1 MHELSIAAALV
12 RQALDVAREN
22 NLARIEALEV
32 ELGALQQVVP
42 EALDLA
48 FQAESRD
55 TPAAGA
61 VLHLVEV
68 PMRARCRS
76 CGKAY
81 APDID
86 CFRCEACGRADPEIV
101 EGRDII
107 LKSLSGPEREREDLL
122 EDQGH

>member
-22 NLARIEALEV
+22 NLARIEVLEV
-32 ELGALQQVVP
+32 EVGVLQQVVP

-61 VLHLVEV
+61 VLRQVEV
-68 PMRARCRS
+68 PMQARCRS
-76 CGKAY
+76 CGHDFV
-81 APDID
+81 PDID
-86 CFRCEACGRADPEIV
+86 CFQCDACGRADPDIV
-101 EGRDII
+101 EGRDIV
-107 LKSLSGPEREREDLL
+107 LKTLSGPEREREDLL